1 MKTNNAI
8 IENITF
14 STSITSIDNKVF
26 YNAIANNERISASHF
41 LPIGENSKGE
51 TKKASEWFTSYKS
64 HFIDSVP
71 LFEKYFNAYYSGNKS
86 NATTYENKLVET
98 LYKPYHLLGIELST
112 PCLQYIIKQVN
123 ACLHGIKSI
132 TDVDNVKHTAFTIGR
147 LTDSR
152 IRSAI
157 EKALYNIITNGEY
170 VDTTAYINNIY
181 HNKDIASLVKKCEKL
196 AINGK
201 TKALNNH
208 LDKLKTLVNDSTVY
222 NALESDI
229 NSKLV
234 IVEKPSSEKTLES
247 VEKTA

>member
-1 MKTNNAI
+1 MKTNNTI

-41 LPIGENSKGE
+41 LPVGNNSKDE
-51 TKKASEWFTSYKS
+51 TKKASEWFSSYKS

-86 NATTYENKLVET
+86 TVTSIENKLVET
-98 LYKPYHLLGIELST
+98 LHKPFHLLGIDLST

-123 ACLHGIKSI
+123 ACLHSIKSV
-132 TDVDNVKHTAFTIGR
+132 TDIDNVKHTAFTVGR

-152 IRSAI
+152 IRSTV
-157 EKALYNIITNGEY
+157 EKALYNVITNGEY
-170 VDTTAYINNIY
+170 IDTTAYINNIY

-196 AINGK
+196 AENGK

-208 LDKLKTLVNDSTVY
+208 LDKLKTLVNDNTVY
-222 NALESDI
+222 TTLEKDI

-234 IVEKPSSEKTLES
+234 VIEKPTSEKPLES
-247 VEKTA
+247 VEKSA